1 MNMANLL
8 QSEVM
13 AQKDADQ
20 LIDVITNP
28 FASPLDVASMIDP
41 VSGEV
46 KREHQEKLAER
57 VVEQAALSV
66 PISALSEL
74 AAKRIDQGDNVGS
87 TIQLMA
93 QQSKFRFT
101 NPQWYGAIGS
111 ASSEAI
117 LREIAHMQAYN
128 IWVQYQQYRMDEQ
141 MVALTATLVAS
152 QAKLAGALAKMTEQM
167 AMMDNQAKDISSD
180 IKDSF
185 GDQND
190 D

>member
-1 MNMANLL
+1 
-8 QSEVM
+8 
-13 AQKDADQ
+13 
-20 LIDVITNP
+20 
-28 FASPLDVASMIDP
+28 
-41 VSGEV
+41 
-46 KREHQEKLAER
+46 
-57 VVEQAALSV
+57 VEQAALSV